1 MAAQA
6 LSNIVKT
13 IDGKVNMDAADKS
26 SRFISAEGG
35 NSRSLG
41 GEHNQQPQQQPKQS
55 SKITKVESLESS
67 SNNQP
72 AADKSSESKR
82 CWHSNSANL
91 VEQKSTYGRLR
102 VLAAPAAALND
113 QENLNQNQE
122 SNASLSHNKSLICQ
136 REQIFGISPTN
147 RRSATSTNLRLS
159 SSIGLPSSNQ
169 RAAAIGII
177 SAKSNALAAAI
188 GSGTGIGTGTT
199 TAAGDHS
206 VTQFA
211 LIDDEN
217 VSALQQVT
225 KGGGALTLAS
235 QWKSQFDDS
244 EDTTDNEWKQEPPV
258 TIYTICNIYAIFIC
272 FKGSACHMLC
282 IYTYSFA
289 EALSIHI
296 INLKC
301 FECPL
306 NSQFIYFEPVEH
318 ASSG

>member
-1 MAAQA
+1 MEQYPESKTVPAQG
-6 LSNIVKT
+6 LPNLVKT
-13 IDGKVNMDAADKS
+13 IDGKVHVEAGDKN
-26 SRFISAEGG
+26 SRYISVEGG

-41 GEHNQQPQQQPKQS
+41 GEMQQPKQS
-55 SKITKVESLESS
+55 TKITKVETLEGSS
-67 SNNQP
+67 HNQLS
-72 AADKSSESKR
+72 ADKSCESKR
-82 CWHSNSANL
+82 CSHANSVNL

-102 VLAAPAAALND
+102 VLAAPTPALTD
-113 QENLNQNQE
+113 QENLNQNQ
-122 SNASLSHNKSLICQ
+122 SQDFNGILNHNNKSLICQ
-136 REQIFGISPTN
+136 REQIFGISPIN

-177 SAKSNALAAAI
+177 AAKTNATTTATATATATAA
-188 GSGTGIGTGTT
+188 S

-244 EDTTDNEWKQEPPV
+244 EDTTDNEWKQEPQV
-258 TIYTICNIYAIFIC
+258 
-272 FKGSACHMLC
+272 
-282 IYTYSFA
+282 
-289 EALSIHI
+289 I
-296 INLKC
+296 I
-301 FECPL
+301 
-306 NSQFIYFEPVEH
+306 
-318 ASSG
+318 